1 MRRILF
7 PCIATAALA
16 LASLEVAAPAS
27 AADLY
32 VSPQPRARVQ
42 YDYDIAPRYRYQRV
56 DVYEEPAPVYYEERV
71 VDDYAPP
78 PVAYGRPIPPAPI
91 VAEYGYAPRGYYRN
105 APVRTIDMLDD
116 DD

>member
-16 LASLEVAAPAS
+16 VAGFDAAAPAN

-42 YDYDIAPRYRYQRV
+42 YDYDSAPRYRYQRV
-56 DVYEEPAPVYYEERV
+56 DVYEEPAPVYY
-71 VDDYAPP
+71 APQP
-78 PVAYGRPIPPAPI
+78 WSPGWYQYCGSRYGSFNPQTGYFLGYDGAYHFCQ
-91 VAEYGYAPRGYYRN
+91 
-105 APVRTIDMLDD
+105 
-116 DD
+116 